1 MKAESINSNECVE
14 DPRTSESMRI
24 QPISKTNEAAPVRS
38 ATARKNLKG
47 AASSESRPPRGRAF
61 IGSSVP
67 PANSHTAAARPRLR
81 APALCTVPGSPSL
94 SIMTN
99 PLAST
104 PIEAPKLL
112 VKYSIASDSP
122 GAAG

>member
-1 MKAESINSNECVE
+1 MKAESISSNECVE

-24 QPISKTNEAAPVRS
+24 HPISKTNEAAPVRS

-47 AASSESRPPRGRAF
+47 APSESRPAPERALT
-61 IGSSVP
+61 GSSVP
-67 PANSHTAAARPRLR
+67 RASSHTAAARARFS
-81 APALCTVPGSPSL
+81 APALCTVPGSPSF

-112 VKYSIASDSP
+112 VK
-122 GAAG
+122 